1 MKKPPP
7 SQQIFCFRCRKIA
20 PRMLVISLFLVL
32 TSASA
37 WGQAPAD
44 ANLRISQVYARGG
57 EPGAIYQSDF
67 VELFNRGNTTV
78 DLNGWSLTIDAFDGS
93 SFSRVGIRFVSSGSI
108 PIPPGAHLLLQ
119 FVGSGTN
126 GQPLNGD
133 IPVPFSGL
141 GSTGGHIVLVAKDQ
155 VAPVGC
161 PALPDPTG
169 AIVDYVGY
177 GNATCAEGAVAPL
190 PPATKA
196 LLRIGGGCTDT
207 DNNFNDFSL
216 ADPSPRGFTS
226 PLAPCGA
233 QPTSTINFTA
243 AQFDTFESAGKATIT
258 VTRSGDVTLPAS
270 IDYSTSDGTASERN
284 DYTTAA

>member
-44 ANLRISQVYARGG
+44 ANLRISQVYPRGG

-78 DLNGWSLTIDAFDGS
+78 DLNGLSFNIDAFDGS
-93 SFSRVGIRFVSSGSI
+93 SCSRVGICFMSNTSI

-119 FVGSGTN
+119 FPGSGTN

-133 IPVPFSGL
+133 IPVPFAGL
-141 GSTGGHIVLVAKDQ
+141 GSSGGHIVLVAKDQ
-155 VAPVGC
+155 FAPVGC

-169 AIVDYVGY
+169 AVVDYVGY
-177 GNATCAEGAVAPL
+177 GNATCAEGSVAPA
-190 PPATKA
+190 PPSTKA
-196 LLRIGGGCTDT
+196 LFIIGG
-207 DNNFNDFSL
+207 
-216 ADPSPRGFTS
+216 
-226 PLAPCGA
+226 
-233 QPTSTINFTA
+233 
-243 AQFDTFESAGKATIT
+243 ATT
-258 VTRSGDVTLPAS
+258 
-270 IDYSTSDGTASERN
+270 
-284 DYTTAA
+284 